1 MPPAAAETSGSLA
14 SKDPYG
20 LFRPQPVWSA
30 TSVGP
35 SLFAAQQQHNNNN
48 NHGYF
53 APESG
58 GAGLGYEPLSATA
71 TAGGGASPGGE
82 EDLFHFG
89 AEDLFAQPP
98 PALSLFE
105 HDPSARTISSMFDP
119 TSPGAG
125 IGDERLGL
133 GIAL

>member
-1 MPPAAAETSGSLA
+1 MPPAAEASGSLA

-20 LFRPQPVWSA
+20 LFRPHPIWSA

-48 NHGYF
+48 HGYC

-71 TAGGGASPGGE
+71 TAGGGASPGQEE

-89 AEDLFAQPP
+89 AEDLFAPPP